1 MLSHDVRMTPSKQI
15 WPSVRYDD
23 APGAI
28 RFLVDVCGFEER
40 LVVRGDGDREIEHA
54 QLAWPE
60 GGGFMCGSRATGEG
74 AQFNTGKAS
83 IYVVTDDPDAV
94 CDRVKAAGAPITRD
108 IQDEDYGGRGFT
120 VEDPGG
126 NLWTFGSYR
135 GE

>member
-1 MLSHDVRMTPSKQI
+1 MTPPKQI
-15 WPSVRYDD
+15 WPSIRYAD

-40 LVVRGDGDREIEHA
+40 LVVEGESDREVEHA

-60 GGGFMCGSRATGEG
+60 GGGFMCGSRATSDHD
-74 AQFNTGKAS
+74 QFNTGKTA

-94 CDRVKAAGAPITRD
+94 RERVNAAGATIVRD
-108 IQDEDYGGRGFT
+108 IQDEDYGGRSFSFL
-120 VEDPGG
+120 DPEG
-126 NLWTFGSYR
+126 NVWTFGSYR